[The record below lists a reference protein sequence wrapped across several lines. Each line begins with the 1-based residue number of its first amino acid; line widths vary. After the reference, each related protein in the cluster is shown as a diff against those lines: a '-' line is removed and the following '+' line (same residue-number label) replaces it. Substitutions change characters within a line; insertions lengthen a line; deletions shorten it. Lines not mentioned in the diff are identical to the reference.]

1 MGGKRGRLSRWF
13 SRVGGGVMRT
23 GEVVSKAR
31 DLARLGPPK
40 EDEMTRRLRELKE
53 LELRVEEE
61 RREAERESRER
72 RLREE
77 RKEELRKPLSERL
90 SQTFYGPLRHPA
102 ERLMGFF
109 KGIDQDLYRAN
120 LPLSPERYVSLV
132 LGVSILV
139 ALFSFLFS
147 FLLFSTFLAL
157 LVAPLS
163 FLFSFTFGR
172 IYPRSR
178 VKSRAVAINREMPY
192 ALRHMATHLSSGIGL
207 PESVTSVSKA
217 NYGVLS
223 EEFGRVVRDMN
234 GGMSMEEALTSL
246 AQRVE
251 SEPLKRFVRQVVR
264 TLRVGGDLSHL
275 LNSLADETSFEMRM
289 KLRDYTQSLN
299 MLTLIYMFASSV
311 VPALLII
318 MTTVTSGMGG
328 AAMSTQSAAV
338 LFLLLVPFLLVVF
351 LFMVKRFEPRL

>member
-1 MGGKRGRLSRWF
+1 MGRRRGWLSRWF
-13 SRVGGGVMRT
+13 SRVGGGVVRT
-23 GEVVSKAR
+23 GEAVGRAG
-31 DLARLGPPK
+31 DLAKLRPSK
-40 EDEMTRRLRELKE
+40 EDEVTRRLRELKE
-53 LELRVEEE
+53 LELRAEEE
-61 RREAERESRER
+61 RKEAERETRER
-72 RLREE
+72 RLREV
-77 RKEELRKPLSERL
+77 RKEELGRPLSERL
-90 SQTFYGPLRHPA
+90 SQTFYGPFRRPA
-102 ERLMGFF
+102 EKLMGFF

-120 LPLSPERYVSLV
+120 LPFSPDRYVSTV
-132 LGVSILV
+132 LGVSLLV
-139 ALFSFLFS
+139 ALLSFILSFLMFS
-147 FLLFSTFLAL
+147 PLLAL
-157 LVAPLS
+157 LVAPSS
-163 FLFSFTFGR
+163 FFFTFVFGR
-172 IYPRSR
+172 VYPRSR
-178 VKSRAVAINREMPY
+178 VKSRSVRINREIPY

-223 EEFGRVVRDMN
+223 EEFERVVRDMN
-234 GGMSMEEALTSL
+234 GGMSMEEALTAL

-251 SEPLKRFVRQVVR
+251 SEPLRRFVRQVVR

-328 AAMSTQSAAV
+328 ATLTTQSAAV
-338 LFLLLVPFLLVVF
+338 LFFLLVPLLLVVF